1 MFFHTDTIAESD
13 LEHLVSLYAR
23 FSITTGS
30 GQTITTILQFLSSIR
45 KLPNNRSDL
54 CKTYL
59 LSNEYSYKSL
69 CWPNVTSQSLTS
81 PTMKLIS
88 NFLLWGKL
96 LYQLRIRTHYESTQ
110 TTVRLIL
117 ITKIR
122 SRQWTGEKRW
132 QHVRERSVAR
142 SSLIYWQGT

>member
-96 LYQLRIRTHYESTQ
+96 LYQLRIHAHYESTQ
-110 TTVRLIL
+110 PTVRLIL
-117 ITKIR
+117 ILNHQNTFTTVNWWETPNIPLY
-122 SRQWTGEKRW
+122 
-132 QHVRERSVAR
+132 HVDNM
-142 SSLIYWQGT
+142 